1 MKSKISSA
9 ILLCLIVVSCAW
21 GEART
26 FVEYPTLGE
35 CTGNNVRIQ
44 SKPSTNSEIV
54 GKLDEYDKIVVLGRI
69 KAQSGVWY
77 EVDNPTG
84 EGEAYVFGK
93 YLVPAYRQEFQRS
106 KGAKLLTDIRLTY
119 GPTPEKMLA
128 LSGKPRKLTRRDRD
142 DIPFVIG
149 DWGDYRVF
157 YWDTVEER
165 AGYLKSL
172 EVKSGSKPFGN
183 IFIGDSTNKLR
194 RELGDPKNESDTLW
208 EYEFLLYGYDEDADE
223 LVDTCILRFT
233 IEDGRVSRMY
243 YYNHENGED
252 GEEEW

>member
-35 CTGNNVRIQ
+35 CAGNNVRIR

-77 EVDNPTG
+77 
-84 EGEAYVFGK
+84 
-93 YLVPAYRQEFQRS
+93 
-106 KGAKLLTDIRLTY
+106 
-119 GPTPEKMLA
+119 
-128 LSGKPRKLTRRDRD
+128 
-142 DIPFVIG
+142 
-149 DWGDYRVF
+149 
-157 YWDTVEER
+157 
-165 AGYLKSL
+165 
-172 EVKSGSKPFGN
+172 
-183 IFIGDSTNKLR
+183 
-194 RELGDPKNESDTLW
+194 
-208 EYEFLLYGYDEDADE
+208 
-223 LVDTCILRFT
+223 
-233 IEDGRVSRMY
+233 